1 MKVRI
6 ISKLTVFFV
15 VFVLKINAYQPPEYD
30 LFVGGLFESPSISQ
44 PLNQPQKIQLLKEKK
59 EDGTISNVFYIRNV
73 SEFLYFTIQ
82 KILPL
87 IFYIYS
93 EKNNFKN
100 FYHEL
105 AQVFVGKVNFLS
117 IDEAK
122 NKDLVGLIRLFI
134 KANNIDIQDFAN
146 QYPIILFCKSKAL
159 SIQNE
164 TLFFDPT
171 SLSLLENNGNFEFD
185 KIKQSI
191 TKLL

>member
-1 MKVRI
+1 MRVRI

-15 VFVLKINAYQPPEYD
+15 VFVLKINSYQPPEYD

-82 KILPL
+82 KNLPL

-105 AQVFVGKVNFLS
+105 AQDFIGKVNFLS

-122 NKDLVGLIRLFI
+122 NKDLFGLIRLFM
-134 KANNIDIQDFAN
+134 KSNNIEIGDLS
-146 QYPIILFCKSKAL
+146 QYPIVLFCKPKAL

-164 TLFFDPT
+164 TLFFDPAA
-171 SLSLLENNGNFEFD
+171 LSLLENNGNFEFN

-191 TKLL
+191 IKLL